1 MGMRDVFGQTIG
13 ELMKEDEKIVV
24 IDADLAGCDGTKNL
38 RNVFPDRAFDVGIA
52 EANMASI
59 AAGMSSCGFKPWITS
74 FTPFATRRIADQL
87 AISIAY
93 SQQNVKIVGTDPGI
107 SAELNGGT
115 HMSVEDV
122 GIVRSI
128 PDVVI
133 FEPIDEV
140 QLRKAVPVINDYKG
154 VVYMRMFRKDQPIIT
169 KEDYEFDLFKAD
181 VLKKGKDV
189 VIFASGIM
197 TDTSLKA
204 AEILREEG
212 IDVEVVNV
220 HTIKPVDEKTVLD
233 SLARCGAAVVAEN
246 HNVLGGL
253 YSAICEVVC
262 RTAPAPVL
270 PIGIPDRFGEVGKM
284 PYLREQMGMTLEDVV
299 SACKKAIEMK
309 K

>member
-1 MGMRDVFGQTIG
+1 MGMRDVFGQTLG
-13 ELMKEDEKIVV
+13 ELMAKDEKIVV

-38 RNVFPDRAFDVGIA
+38 RNLFPDRAFDVGIA

-59 AAGMSSCGFKPWITS
+59 AAGMSSYGFKPWITS

-128 PDVVI
+128 PTVVI

-169 KEDYEFDLFKAD
+169 KEDYEFDLFTAD
-181 VLKKGKDV
+181 VLKQGKDV
-189 VIFASGIM
+189 TIFASGIM
-197 TDTSLKA
+197 VDTSLKA
-204 AEILREEG
+204 AEALKEEG
-212 IDVEVVNV
+212 VSVEVINV
-220 HTIKPVDEKTVLD
+220 HTIKPIDEKTVLE
-233 SLARCGAAVVAEN
+233 SLSRTGCGVVAEN

-253 YSAICEVVC
+253 YSAVCETVC
-262 RTAPAPVL
+262 KNAPAPII

-284 PYLREQMGMTLEDVV
+284 PYLREQMGMTLEDVIA
-299 SACKKAIEMK
+299 ACRKAISMK